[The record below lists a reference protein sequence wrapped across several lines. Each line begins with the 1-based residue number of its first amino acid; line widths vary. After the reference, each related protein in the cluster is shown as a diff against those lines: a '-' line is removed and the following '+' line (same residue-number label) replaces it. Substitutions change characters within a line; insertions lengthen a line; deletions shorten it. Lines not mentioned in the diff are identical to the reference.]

1 MSFLLFLIIYF
12 YNKRIGTL
20 IQLQSAA
27 LNAAANSVVITDVH
41 GIIQWVNPAYTK
53 LTGYD
58 PSEVLGKST
67 RILNSGKQ
75 DKEFYRNLWN
85 TIVAGKVWKGEL
97 TNKRKDGT
105 LYKEEQTIAPVT
117 DARGTITNFIA
128 IKQDITKRKQT
139 EETLISANKE
149 LEESK
154 KAMANILE
162 DLHTEREKLM
172 RENIKDEAIFAS
184 IGEGLIVTDKLG
196 KILIVNDAFEKL
208 LGLSRSDVMGKD
220 MIEVVPKYDEHNE
233 LIPKEKRSLA
243 KVLAGEIK
251 KGSVS
256 TLIATHYY
264 MRRDKTKLP
273 IIGTVTPIVVNGVV
287 VGAVQVFRDISKEK
301 EVDQIKDEFVSIAS
315 HELRTP
321 LTAIDGIT
329 SMLRDGE
336 YGEISDNLK
345 QPLKDINDSSERLIR
360 LVNDL
365 LSLSRLQAGRLKYT
379 ISEFELLPIV
389 MDVVNALQPIAK
401 NKGIELKTA
410 TVENITVQGGP
421 DKVKQILNNVIGNAL
436 KFTDKGSII
445 VSTKTHEELAEI
457 SIQDTGIGISKE
469 DQSKL
474 FGKFQQL
481 EKAQRIAPGT
491 GLGLHI
497 SRELARKM
505 GGDVWLETSEVNKG
519 STFIFSLPIAETDLA
534 KKTEQKIEQ
543 EIKMHPDQKS
553 N

>member
-1 MSFLLFLIIYF
+1 
-12 YNKRIGTL
+12 
-20 IQLQSAA
+20 
-27 LNAAANSVVITDVH
+27 
-41 GIIQWVNPAYTK
+41 
-53 LTGYD
+53 
-58 PSEVLGKST
+58 
-67 RILNSGKQ
+67 
-75 DKEFYRNLWN
+75 
-85 TIVAGKVWKGEL
+85 
-97 TNKRKDGT
+97 
-105 LYKEEQTIAPVT
+105 
-117 DARGTITNFIA
+117 
-128 IKQDITKRKQT
+128 
-139 EETLISANKE
+139 
-149 LEESK
+149 
-154 KAMANILE
+154 
-162 DLHTEREKLM
+162 
-172 RENIKDEAIFAS
+172 
-184 IGEGLIVTDKLG
+184 
-196 KILIVNDAFEKL
+196 
-208 LGLSRSDVMGKD
+208 
-220 MIEVVPKYDEHNE
+220 
-233 LIPKEKRSLA
+233 
-243 KVLAGEIK
+243 
-251 KGSVS
+251 
-256 TLIATHYY
+256 
-264 MRRDKTKLP
+264 
-273 IIGTVTPIVVNGVV
+273 
-287 VGAVQVFRDISKEK
+287 
-301 EVDQIKDEFVSIAS
+301 
-315 HELRTP
+315 
-321 LTAIDGIT
+321 
-329 SMLRDGE
+329 
-336 YGEISDNLK
+336 
-345 QPLKDINDSSERLIR
+345 
-360 LVNDL
+360 
-365 LSLSRLQAGRLKYT
+365 LKYS